1 LPLLQTPP
9 FPEYTSGHSVISRA
23 AAVTLTD
30 LFGDN
35 FSFTDT
41 TEVAYGLG
49 QRKYNSFIHASE
61 EAAISR
67 FYGGIHYM
75 MAIDE
80 GVTQGQA
87 VGDYVVKKIQ
97 TKVRSSISDNLNKE

>member
-1 LPLLQTPP
+1 M
-9 FPEYTSGHSVISRA
+9 
-23 AAVTLTD
+23 
-30 LFGDN
+30 FGDN

-49 QRKYNSFIHASE
+49 ERKYKSFIHASE

-67 FYGGIHYM
+67 LYGGIHYM

-80 GVTQGQA
+80 GITQGQA
-87 VGDYVVKKIQ
+87 VGDFVVKKIQ
-97 TKVRSSISDNLNKE
+97 TQVRSSISHNLNK

>member
-1 LPLLQTPP
+1 
-9 FPEYTSGHSVISRA
+9 
-23 AAVTLTD
+23 
-30 LFGDN
+30 
-35 FSFTDT
+35 
-41 TEVAYGLG
+41 LG

-80 GVTQGQA
+80 GVIQGQE
-87 VGDYVVKKIQ
+87 VGDYIVEKIQ
-97 TKVRSSISDNLNKE
+97 TKVISSISDNLIKE